1 MILVRPEVLPTD
13 VRSFDNRSEDIGQGT
28 SWGMT
33 GGSDSM
39 TEDLVLLVSTISLQ
53 SLEKVLIY

>member
-53 SLEKVLIY
+53 SLEKVLVY